1 MVPARASSASAPLT
15 IWCGRSSTTTKPNF
29 CRALAI
35 SRRRCSSLSRAS
47 SLSMVRSASCP
58 AVSATSAP
66 ATVARNRRRGDVAG
80 FAASGTRGRT
90 EYGPSGAG
98 WSRARFS
105 PGDDDATS
113 SPGTRVPG
121 KPSASSV
128 DTSCSRVRVTVVAEE
143 ARAATD
149 RARPA
154 RVPAKTRPSSRRVG
168 TMTSRARPEVDAFL
182 HADVPAR
189 VDPRPIPDTG
199 PAPSVAI
206 ADIASPPRV
215 SPRSHRS
222 PPRAPC
228 ARTRK
233 VSQQPR
239 SAWKSSGNAESRPVR
254 NATVGPS
261 GRGVLLWITA
271 PLFGP
276 KI

>member
-15 IWCGRSSTTTKPNF
+15 IWRGRSSTTTKPNF

-35 SRRRCSSLSRAS
+35 DRRRCSSLSRAS

-80 FAASGTRGRT
+80 FTASGTRGHT

-98 WSRARFS
+98 SSRAESFS
-105 PGDDDATS
+105 PGDDDAMS
-113 SPGTRVPG
+113 SPGMRVPG

-128 DTSCSRVRVTVVAEE
+128 DTSSSRVRVTVVAEE

-149 RARPA
+149 RAQPA
-154 RVPAKTRPSSRRVG
+154 RVPATTRPSSRRVG

-189 VDPRPIPDTG
+189 VDPRPIPETG

-222 PPRAPC
+222 PPRAR
-228 ARTRK
+228 ARATRK
-233 VSQQPR
+233 VSSKHVENL
-239 SAWKSSGNAESRPVR
+239 SATPNRARVR
-254 NATVGPS
+254 LRRFSQVAGAS
-261 GRGVLLWITA
+261 F
-271 PLFGP
+271 FG
-276 KI
+276 